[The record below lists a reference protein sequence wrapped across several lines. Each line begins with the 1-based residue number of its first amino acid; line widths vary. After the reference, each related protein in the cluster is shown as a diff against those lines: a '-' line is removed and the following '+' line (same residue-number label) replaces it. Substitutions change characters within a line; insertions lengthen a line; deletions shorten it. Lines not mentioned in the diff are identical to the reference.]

1 MTEPQSYAHGAP
13 GSVCSAPAGI
23 ARQQGQQ
30 IERNKKEDAQRGG
43 ACALLLLHGT
53 ACHTS
58 EEASSAHASTE
69 ARREY
74 CALRPSA
81 LSASP
86 AQCSQLRT
94 ASHSFAQLR
103 QETALSASPARS
115 GDGSSSTT
123 EHESGHH
130 STGVPTHLRT
140 YAPTHLRTHLP
151 SPSSRRRSRRPGCSS
166 RPCRGWRPHGWR
178 PARARRWPPCR
189 TLRCTACAG
198 THPPRSPEPRRGT

>member
-94 ASHSFAQLR
+94 ASHSFAKKRPFQLR
-103 QETALSASPARS
+103 PRDRATAPAAPLNTRAA
-115 GDGSSSTT
+115 TT
-123 EHESGHH
+123 AR
-130 STGVPTHLRT
+130 VYLRT